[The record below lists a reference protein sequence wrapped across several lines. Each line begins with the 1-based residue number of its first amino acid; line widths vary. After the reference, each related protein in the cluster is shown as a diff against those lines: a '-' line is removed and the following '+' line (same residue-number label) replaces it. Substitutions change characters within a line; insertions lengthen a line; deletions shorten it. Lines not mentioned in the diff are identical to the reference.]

1 MSHATDIIKLAPTL
15 SAKERFRMVVTDMQK
30 VLEGG
35 QRTLSETERQAI
47 MRCEGREMWEDYT
60 RRIGIIQWADAFWTK
75 DIEMEKL
82 RVFAS
87 SLLLER
93 ELDKFFLDNYTM
105 MPPMMRERFWSGIK
119 EYVQMV
125 ERSVTNFYA
134 YRDAI
139 VEVEKELYGM
149 PLFYGKKKAVIE
161 SYYEAMDDTSERYN
175 HRIKLFYE
183 RCQENDVP
191 KTVMENVESYIVK
204 KQTPTK
210 ELVDGVVA
218 EVMSVV
224 DSEMEMLGR

>member
-1 MSHATDIIKLAPTL
+1 
-15 SAKERFRMVVTDMQK
+15 MVVADM
-30 VLEGG
+30 
-35 QRTLSETERQAI
+35 QRTLGGEKPALSESERQAI

-105 MPPMMRERFWSGIK
+105 MPPTIRERFWGGIK

-125 ERSVTNFYA
+125 EQCATNFYA

-149 PLFYGKKKAVIE
+149 PLYYGKKRVIID
-161 SYYEAMDDTSERYN
+161 SYYEAMDDTFERYN
-175 HRIKLFYE
+175 HRIKMFYE
-183 RCQENDVP
+183 RCKEDN
-191 KTVMENVESYIVK
+191 TLEAVMEGVESYIVK
-204 KQTPTK
+204 KPTPTK
-210 ELVDGVVA
+210 QLIDEIVE

>member
-1 MSHATDIIKLAPTL
+1 MTHATDIIKLAPTL

-82 RVFAS
+82 RVFAC
-87 SLLLER
+87 SLLLEK
-93 ELDKFFLDNYTM
+93 ELDRFFLDNYTM
-105 MPPMMRERFWSGIK
+105 MPPKMRERFWGSIK
-119 EYVQMV
+119 EYVEMV
-125 ERSVTNFYA
+125 ERCGMEFYA
-134 YRDAI
+134 YREAVVV
-139 VEVEKELYGM
+139 VERDLYGM
-149 PLFYGKKKAVIE
+149 PLFHRKKRAVIE
-161 SYYEAMDDTSERYN
+161 SYYQAMDDTFERYN
-175 HRIKLFYE
+175 HRIKMFYE
-183 RCQENDVP
+183 RCKEDG
-191 KTVMENVESYIVK
+191 TLEAVMEGVESYIVK
-204 KQTPTK
+204 KPTPTK
-210 ELVDGVVA
+210 KLIDEIVE